1 MRVGLHAGPVLAL
14 LLILDLAVLVTSV
27 AFYISDDSMAPANLP
42 EPEKPMIT
50 EISND
55 GHTRYYEMCGQT
67 FMQDLETGKT
77 RMVSMVQM
85 HLTLI
90 PSVGGDPEETV

>member
-1 MRVGLHAGPVLAL
+1 MHAGPVFTL
-14 LLILDLAVLVTSV
+14 LLILDLTVLVVSV
-27 AFYISDDSMAPANLP
+27 AFYIADDSVAPANLP
-42 EPEKPMIT
+42 EPERPVIT

-55 GHTRYYEMCGQT
+55 GHTRYYEMYGQT

-77 RMVSMVQM
+77 RMVAMVQM

-90 PSVGGDPEETV
+90 PSIGGDPEETV